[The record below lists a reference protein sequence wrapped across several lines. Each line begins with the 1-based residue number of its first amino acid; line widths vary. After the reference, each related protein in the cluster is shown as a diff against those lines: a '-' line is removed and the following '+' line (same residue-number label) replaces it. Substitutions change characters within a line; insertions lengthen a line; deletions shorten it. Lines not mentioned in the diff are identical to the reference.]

1 MSLSRVLVAAV
12 RVEGRP
18 VAEVADAYGVSRQ
31 WVYVLL
37 RRYDREDEAGLEPR
51 SRRPHGNARQ
61 TPVAVED
68 LVVQL
73 RKELTDAGLDA
84 GAQTIRWHLRQAG
97 TSPLPATS
105 TIWRI
110 LTRRGFVTPQP
121 QKRPRCSLVRFVAEQ
136 PNQMWQADITH
147 WPLADGTDVEILNIL
162 DDHSRLLIASV
173 AARTFTGTAVMDV
186 FATAYTAHGLPASIL
201 TDNAAIFAG
210 GPRGGRVGLERQADR
225 LGIRVIHSRPY
236 HPQTCGKVERF
247 HQTLKKRLAALD
259 PAQDL
264 PSLQRQLDDFVEV
277 YNRQRPH
284 RALGRRTPAMA
295 FAARPAASPA
305 GIARRHLRLRTDVVN
320 TGRVTLRHDSRLHH
334 IGLGAAHNGT
344 RVLMLIDGLHIRVI
358 THDGRLLRE
367 LVLDTTRDYQPL
379 GTRPG
384 PKPRNVQ

>member
-37 RRYDREDEAGLEPR
+37 RRYDQEGETGLEPR
-51 SRRPHGNARQ
+51 SRRPASSPNR
-61 TPVAVED
+61 VAADVEE
-68 LVVQL
+68 LVVAL
-73 RKELTDAGLDA
+73 RKDLADAGLDA

-97 TSPLPATS
+97 TVPLPATS

-121 QKRPRCSLVRFVAEQ
+121 QKRPTSSLIRFVAEQ

-147 WPLADGTDVEILNIL
+147 WPLADGTDIEILNIL

-173 AARTFTGTAVMDV
+173 AAATFTGTTVMDTFV
-186 FATAYTAHGLPASIL
+186 AAYTRHGLPASIL
-201 TDNAAIFAG
+201 TDNAAVFSG
-210 GPRGGRVGLERQADR
+210 SSRGGRVGLERQADR
-225 LGIRVIHSRPY
+225 LGIAVKHSRPY

-247 HQTLKKRLAALD
+247 HQTLKKRLSALD
-259 PAQDL
+259 PAEHLAQ
-264 PSLQRQLDDFVEV
+264 LQEELDEFAVV
-277 YNRQRPH
+277 YNQQRPH
-284 RALGRRTPAMA
+284 RALGRRTPAQA
-295 FAARPAASPA
+295 FAARPVASPA
-305 GIARRHLRLRTDVVN
+305 GLDRPHHRLRTDKVN
-320 TGRVTLRHDSRLHH
+320 NGRVTLRHDSRLHH

-344 RVLMLIDGLHIRVI
+344 PVLMLIDGLHIRII
-358 THDGRLLRE
+358 THDGQLLRD
-367 LVLDTTRDYQPL
+367 LTLDPSRDYQPL

-384 PKPRNVQ
+384 PTPRNMQ